1 MNLCVKKKNKKMK
14 KRLSFITL
22 LTMLSSAKAQI
33 QYKLTRLPDNAT
45 YMVSLLPQATWSFPQ
60 NVVTTAQ
67 VTVRVPVNARFI
79 AGRITSLVPT
89 TQWMDNAYL
98 EHPVGDVT
106 HNYITFNLQ
115 TIGTKAFTFESGR
128 ELPLFTFQNIGTSCF
143 GTMELVDNLNGSTK
157 AVVAGGYNVGQHI
170 GTLGAGGEAF
180 VNNVNSVVRCE
191 NASKNED
198 LNADIF
204 KITQL
209 YPVPAPSELQVE
221 WQATDKMAENVY
233 LIVHNVLGEEV
244 FKQLVKNTKTLQINK
259 IDVSKWTDGMYTLQ
273 LQSNPSV
280 SMAKTFLV
288 FHN

>member
-1 MNLCVKKKNKKMK
+1 MK
-14 KRLSFITL
+14 KL
-22 LTMLSSAKAQI
+22 LLIIISVASLTAAKAQI
-33 QYKLTRLPDNAT
+33 QYKLTRLPDNVT
-45 YMVSLLPQATWSFPQ
+45 YMVSVVPQATWSFPQ

-157 AVVAGGYNVGQHI
+157 AVVAGGYNIGQHI

-198 LNADIF
+198 LNTDIF
-204 KITQL
+204 KITKL
-209 YPVPAPSELQVE
+209 YPVPAQSELQIE
-221 WQATDKMAENVY
+221 WLSNDKMPENVV
-233 LIVHNVLGEEV
+233 LEVRNVLGEIV
-244 FKQLVKNTKTLQINK
+244 FKQFVKNTKTLQINK
-259 IDVSKWTDGMYTLQ
+259 IDVSKWTDGMYTLR
-273 LQSNPSV
+273 LQSNQNISI
-280 SMAKTFLV
+280 AKTFV
-288 FHN
+288 VYHN

>member
-1 MNLCVKKKNKKMK
+1 MK
-14 KRLSFITL
+14 KFLSILSLFATL
-22 LTMLSSAKAQI
+22 STAKAQI
-33 QYKLTRLPDNAT
+33 QYKLTRLPDNVT
-45 YMVSLLPQATWSFPQ
+45 YMVSIVPQATWSFPQ

-67 VTVRVPVNARFI
+67 VTVRVPVNSRFI
-79 AGRITSLVPT
+79 AGRITTLVPT

-143 GTMELVDNLNGSTK
+143 GTMELVDNQSITTK

-180 VNNVNSVVRCE
+180 LNNINVGVNCE
-191 NASKNED
+191 NATKNED
-198 LNADIF
+198 LKAGIF
-204 KITQL
+204 KITKL
-209 YPVPAPSELQVE
+209 YPVPAQSELQVE
-221 WQATDKMAENVY
+221 WQASDKMAENVY
-233 LIVHNVLGEEV
+233 LVVHNVLGEVV

-259 IDVSKWTDGMYTLQ
+259 FDVSKWSDGMYTLQ
-273 LQSNPSV
+273 LQSNKSI
-280 SMAKTFLV
+280 SIAKTFV
-288 FHN
+288 VYHF